1 MKLEHFWYGLTNGDG
16 YIFKH
21 SPKVLSILKP
31 KSLEYLQKLPSDL
44 IPKYSWLPTEQLVA
58 ISMIIDA
65 KDNDGR
71 KGRSNHTIL
80 IPIKQYI
87 AVSHLDVNWSFTVPK
102 TDILEPLEV

>member
-1 MKLEHFWYGLTNGDG
+1 
-16 YIFKH
+16 
-21 SPKVLSILKP
+21 
-31 KSLEYLQKLPSDL
+31 
-44 IPKYSWLPTEQLVA
+44 
-58 ISMIIDA
+58 MIIDA